1 MRSAP
6 VGSGVRAYDLQQQ
19 KPGKRGGSFAPGH
32 PIDAACAVRRAGQ
45 VLDFQLHQAMRG
57 EPDHLAQQIGVR
69 TLLQKRLGK
78 NSLLQVPQSEKNFF
92 LNVNYLTPVY

>member
-1 MRSAP
+1 
-6 VGSGVRAYDLQQQ
+6 
-19 KPGKRGGSFAPGH
+19 
-32 PIDAACAVRRAGQ
+32 
-45 VLDFQLHQAMRG
+45 MRG